1 MKAAVFKGLE
11 EKIKIIED
19 YPRPVPD
26 KDEILIKVKFCGIC
40 GTDVSS
46 YFYQLGN
53 VPIIMGHEFSG
64 IIESIGK
71 NVKNFQ
77 VGDAVSAWTDKE
89 YFGNVE
95 DGGFAEYIKVKES
108 YVVKKPNEITF
119 EEICLAEPVSCLIHA
134 RDISGIGKNEGVIIL
149 GSGVMGISLLQ
160 VLLATREPKYV
171 IMVDFNQS
179 LLDKAMELG
188 ASACFKPKQ
197 KVKIRKFIR
206 EHGACSFVFD
216 CAGAESSYLLSL
228 ELVEKGGTVLLE
240 GIKRGNIPIPVFM
253 IVYNEIVVKGSYC
266 QTRKDFLEAIE
277 LIKNKKINTQK
288 MISDIIPLEKVQEG
302 IERMK
307 KSDRTEI
314 KILVKIS

>member
-19 YPRPVPD
+19 YPKPVPD

-46 YFYQLGN
+46 YFYQIGN

-64 IIESIGK
+64 NIESIGE
-71 NVKNFQ
+71 NIKNFQ
-77 VGDAVSAWTDKE
+77 VGDTVSAWTDQE

-95 DGGFAEYIKVKES
+95 DGGFAEYMKVKES

-119 EEICLAEPVSCLIHA
+119 EEMCLAEPISCLIHA
-134 RDISGIGKNEGVIIL
+134 RDISGIENNEGVIIL

-171 IMVDFNQS
+171 IMVDFNQN

-188 ASACFKPKQ
+188 ATNCFKPKQ
-197 KVKIRKFIR
+197 KVKIRKFLR
-206 EHGACSFVFD
+206 EKGACSFVFD
-216 CAGAESSYLLSL
+216 CAGTESSYLLSL

-240 GIKRGNIPIPVFM
+240 GIKRGNIPIPIFM

-266 QTRKDFLEAIE
+266 QTREAFLGAIE
-277 LIKNKKINTQK
+277 LIKNKKINTKK